1 MKKILFVD
9 DNHAVLQQAYDMLQS
24 YKADHQITL
33 ADTGE
38 KALKLVLRDSY
49 DIVISDIQMPGMNGV
64 ELLRHIQRH
73 SPHTVRVILSQ
84 NSHNYEIL
92 RRMAELAHQF
102 IAKPL
107 DKKSLYTSLEKAFAL
122 TALVQDDNLQKLLLG
137 VRSLPSYPS
146 VYMEI
151 VDELKKQ
158 NPSADRVGEIV
169 SRDIGMSAKVVQLVN
184 SAYFG
189 ISRTITDP
197 AHAAVILGLETIRDL
212 VLTLQVFS
220 QFDMNKIRRLG
231 LEDIWDHSLVV
242 GMYSRTITKTMSPDK
257 NIINAAFLAGL
268 LHDMGKLLLAEHFT
282 MKYYSTLG
290 AARQQNI
297 PLFESEMRSFGSTHG
312 KLGAYLLGCWGLP
325 VDVVEALAYHH
336 AIEEYPK
343 KGFSLALA
351 VHIADYFFHVQKSRS
366 GRIPAP
372 SLNIKYIKNAGFEA
386 KLEEWQEKCA
396 ISSYD
401 PTA

>member
-24 YKADHQITL
+24 YKNDHQITL

-49 DIVISDIQMPGMNGV
+49 DIVISDIQMPGMNGI

-84 NSHNYEIL
+84 NSHNYEML

-107 DKKSLYTSLEKAFAL
+107 DTQALYASLEKAFAL
-122 TALVQDDNLQKLLLG
+122 TALVQDDSLQKLLLG

-146 VYMEI
+146 IYMEI

-158 NPSADRVGEIV
+158 NPSADRVGEII
-169 SRDIGMSAKVVQLVN
+169 SRDIGMSAKVIQLVN

-189 ISRTITDP
+189 LSRTITSP
-197 AHAAVILGLETIRDL
+197 SQGAVILGLETIRDL
-212 VLTLQVFS
+212 VLSLQVFS

-231 LEDIWDHSLVV
+231 LEDIWDHSLAV
-242 GMYSRTITKTMSPDK
+242 GVYSRTITKSMTSDK
-257 NIINAAFLAGL
+257 EKINSAFLAGL

-312 KLGAYLLGCWGLP
+312 RLGAYLLGCWGLP
-325 VDVVEALAYHH
+325 VSVVEGLAYHH
-336 AIEEYPK
+336 ALENYPGS
-343 KGFSLALA
+343 GFSLALA
-351 VHIADYFFHVQKSRS
+351 VHVADHLVHMQTQRT

-372 SLNIKYIKNAGFEA
+372 SLNTRYITEAGFEA
-386 KLEEWQEKCA
+386 KLEEWQEKCT
-396 ISSYD
+396 I
-401 PTA
+401 